1 MPVSKVQKFGR
12 PDHDGA
18 KVGAAVVGEGV
29 GTPEGSGE
37 IVGYGVLVGE
47 TVGAGVVVQNEDV
60 EQSVEQ
66 SSP

>member
-37 IVGYGVLVGE
+37 IVGYGVLVGLAVGFE
-47 TVGAGVVVQNEDV
+47 TVQNEDV

>member
-18 KVGAAVVGEGV
+18 KVGAAVVGEIV

-37 IVGYGVLVGE
+37 IVGYGVLAGE
-47 TVGAGVVVQNEDV
+47 TVGAGVVQNEDV